1 MKKYFLKRK
10 KQLNKAIEETR
21 DRIQNSTDANEVREL
36 GPTLQGLMDE
46 LAEVDAKLAELDD
59 QDQAGD
65 DQQQDQADN
74 SRGVNPMHEFRNR
87 GTYNTQQRQQQTD
100 DPYDTVEYRTAFM
113 NFICRGTAIPMNLRE
128 AGTTTISDTSA
139 VVPTSIL
146 HEIVKEMRGY
156 GEIWNRV
163 RKLNI
168 QGGVQVPIITLFP
181 EANWV
186 GEGKSEDQKIGA
198 NENVMFSYHGLECKI
213 AQSLLVNVTTL
224 DVFQQEFTVLAA
236 EAIVEKLEISI
247 FTGDGNGKCLGV
259 LNDARVPAANKITM
273 TDEEFNSWSG
283 WKKKVFA
290 KMKKKYRK
298 GAFTMAQGTFDGY
311 IDGMVDQNGQ
321 PIGRVNYGTA
331 GAETYRF
338 GGKEVLTVEENVLPA
353 YENAN
358 SGDVVAV
365 FVDWSKYGVNSNMQ
379 LTVVKWTDHDNNVVK
394 NKAIMIVDGK
404 LIDAAGCLLIK
415 KA

>member
-1 MKKYFLKRK
+1 MKGYLEKLIAAKEQRATELREQIK
-10 KQLNKAIEETR
+10 TAETA
-21 DRIQNSTDANEVREL
+21 DEVRSLGATLDAVLEEL
-36 GPTLQGLMDE
+36 N
-46 LAEVDAKLAELDD
+46 DAKEQLAKLDD
-59 QDQAGD
+59 DGND
-65 DQQQDQADN
+65 DGQQQA
-74 SRGVNPMHEFRNR
+74 SAGEGRGVNHLHNFRNR
-87 GTYNTQQRQQQTD
+87 GTYNTQQRQQQTA

-113 NFICRGTAIPMNLRE
+113 NFFCRGTAIPMNLRE
-128 AGTTTISDTSA
+128 AGTTTITDTSA

-146 HEIVKEMRGY
+146 HEIVKEMGGY
-156 GEIWNRV
+156 GEIWQRV

-168 QGGVQVPIITLFP
+168 QGGVQVPIITLYP
-181 EANWV
+181 EATWV

-198 NENVMFSYHGLECKI
+198 NDSVMFSYHGLECKI

-224 DVFQQEFTVLAA
+224 DVFQQEFPALAA
-236 EAIVEKLEISI
+236 EAIVKKLEISI

-273 TDEEFNSWSG
+273 TDEEFKTWTG

-321 PIGRVNYGTA
+321 PIGRVNYGID
-331 GAETYRF
+331 GGETYRF
-338 GGKEVLTVEENVLPA
+338 GGKEVLTVEEDVLPE
-353 YENAN
+353 YESAA

-404 LIDAAGCLLIK
+404 LIDANGVLLIK